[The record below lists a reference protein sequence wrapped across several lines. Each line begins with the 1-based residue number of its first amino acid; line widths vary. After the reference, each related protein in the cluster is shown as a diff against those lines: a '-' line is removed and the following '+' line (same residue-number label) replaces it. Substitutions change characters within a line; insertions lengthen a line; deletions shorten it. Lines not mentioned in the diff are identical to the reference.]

1 MEVPTKMRAARIHD
15 SGASPVVDQV
25 DVPPIDEEEVLVR
38 VRSCG
43 MVPNLLNVVRNFPTV
58 LPDLPLPP
66 FPAIFGLDPAGEI
79 AQVGSRVKGV
89 QVGDRVYVNPIRSCN
104 TCRHCA
110 DGDYLACA
118 HYAFAGYFGF
128 SPKSR
133 EVYKRYAS
141 GGFAEYM
148 RAPSYAVVKI
158 ADAMSF
164 DEAARLGYIGTAY
177 GGLRRAGVGP
187 ESVVLINGAS
197 GTLGLGGVISALAL
211 GARRILGVA
220 RNRALLEQVRA
231 IAPDRI
237 ETWSTEDG
245 PIDKWALAMTDG
257 EGVDVALD
265 CLPFGSPPE
274 LFLSALKLV
283 RRGGVMVNAGGV
295 VGDVPV
301 PLGDLMIKG
310 VALLSSNWFTPKHA
324 REIAALVGSG
334 LLNVSALDH
343 KGYALDQIEQA
354 LSSFDARRGGFTNVV
369 IRPQAEPHLETIA
382 H

>member
-1 MEVPTKMRAARIHD
+1 MEVPKKMRAARIHEI
-15 SGASPVVDQV
+15 GGSPIVDEV
-25 DVPPIDEEEVLVR
+25 DVPDIDEEEVLVR

-43 MVPNLLNVVRNFPTV
+43 VVPNLLNVVQRFPTV

-66 FPAIFGLDPAGEI
+66 FPAIFGLDPAGEV
-79 AQVGSRVKGV
+79 AQIGARVKGV
-89 QVGDRVYVNPIRSCN
+89 KVGDRVYVNPVRVCN

-110 DGDYLACA
+110 DGDYVACA
-118 HYAFAGYFGF
+118 YYAFAGYFGF
-128 SPKSR
+128 SPKSK
-133 EVYKRYAS
+133 EIYKRYAS

-158 ADAMSF
+158 ADRMSF

-197 GTLGLGGVISALAL
+197 GTLGLGAVISALAL

-220 RNRALLEQVRA
+220 RNRALLEQVKA
-231 IAPDRI
+231 IAPGRI

-245 PIDKWALAMTDG
+245 PMDEWVCGMTDG
-257 EGVDVALD
+257 EGVDAALD

-295 VGDVPV
+295 VGDVPI

-310 VALLSSNWFTPKHA
+310 VAVLSSIWFTPKHA
-324 REIAALVGSG
+324 REIAALVDSG
-334 LLNVSALDH
+334 LLNVSVLDHQAHALDR
-343 KGYALDQIEQA
+343 IEQA

-369 IRPQAEPHLETIA
+369 IRPLTDPHLEFV